1 MNRTYAIAPHAPLA
15 LGETGLVSPQ
25 GWEVGGGKRQQS
37 TWNYSRLNRVRET
50 HLGTKVM
57 VQVAEELIAQG
68 GN

>member
-1 MNRTYAIAPHAPLA
+1 MNRTHAIAPHAPQIWGKLD
-15 LGETGLVSPQ
+15 LSPPK
-25 GWEVGGGKRQQS
+25 VGRWGAKRQQS